1 MPKAKRGR
9 ESDTKAACNSKKAAE
24 AEATTRPREIR
35 PNTPDTD
42 RGSMR
47 GEPPVPEMGKEPPEK
62 PEEVRGEGYLDN
74 AVPIC
79 TSPFL
84 DHTVFVC

>member
-1 MPKAKRGR
+1 MTKTKRGR
-9 ESDTKAACNSKKAAE
+9 GSGMKAVWIIRKAAE
-24 AEATTRPREIR
+24 AEATARRREIR

-47 GEPPVPEMGKEPPEK
+47 GEPPVPEMDKEPPEK

-84 DHTVFVC
+84 DHTFFVF